1 MGIREYSDFLQKRS
15 TSFEEHYKSMK
26 QKIVI
31 ISQVQ
36 HLAEKEKDKF
46 CNFKSRQPRLSE
58 G

>member
-15 TSFEEHYKSMK
+15 TSFVEHYKSMK

-36 HLAEKEKDKF
+36 HLAEKELRKYET
-46 CNFKSRQPRLSE
+46 SE
-58 G
+58 ESLIFGSLI